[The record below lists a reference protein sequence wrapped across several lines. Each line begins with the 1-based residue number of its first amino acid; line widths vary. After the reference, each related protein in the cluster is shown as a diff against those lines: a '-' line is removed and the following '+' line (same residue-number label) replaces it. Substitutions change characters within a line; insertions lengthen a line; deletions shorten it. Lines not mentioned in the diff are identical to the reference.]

1 MDNKL
6 GLNKMNKT
14 LIALAVSAAAV
25 ATGAYADGINQS
37 GDKAGSTVY
46 SAKGTSL
53 EIGGRAEARLSLKD
67 GKAEDKSRV
76 RLNFLGKAEI
86 NDSLYGIGFYEGEFT
101 TADNAEGSELDNRYT
116 YAGIGGTY
124 GEVTYGK
131 NDGALGV
138 ITDFTDI
145 MSYHG
150 NSAAD
155 KIAVAD
161 RTDNMLAYKGQ
172 FGDLGVKASYRF
184 ADRDTSTG
192 EFTDNKEDG
201 YSLSAIYAFGDT
213 GFNIGAGYADQNDNN
228 EYMLAASY
236 RMENVYF
243 GALFTDGEKNFN
255 SKSNGNNSVVKGKFT
270 GVQDYTGYELAAG
283 YKLGQA
289 AFTTTYNNAETA
301 NDTSANNVAIDATY
315 YFKPN
320 FRTYISYNFNLLDSG
335 DKLGNSTVSKID
347 AEDELA
353 IGLRYDF

>member
-1 MDNKL
+1 
-6 GLNKMNKT
+6 MNKT

-53 EIGGRAEARLSLKD
+53 EVGGRAEARLSLKD
-67 GKAEDKSRV
+67 GKAQDNSRV

-86 NDSLYGIGFYEGEFT
+86 NDSLYGVGFYEGEFT
-101 TADNAEGSELDNRYT
+101 TNDQGKNESNSSLDNRYT

-161 RTDNMLAYKGQ
+161 RVDNMLAYKGQ
-172 FGDLGVKASYRF
+172 FGDLGVKASFRF
-184 ADRDTSTG
+184 ADRTENTV
-192 EFTDNKEDG
+192 TDKYEDNGKDG

-213 GFNIGAGYADQNDNN
+213 GFNVGAGYADQDEQN

-236 RMENVYF
+236 RMENLYF
-243 GALFTDGEKNFN
+243 AGLFTDGEKA
-255 SKSNGNNSVVKGKFT
+255 KDV
-270 GVQDYTGYELAAG
+270 DYTGYELAAG

-289 AFTTTYNNAETA
+289 AFTATYNNAETA
-301 NDTSANNVAIDATY
+301 KETSADNFAIDATY

-320 FRTYISYNFNLLDSG
+320 FRSYISYNFNLLDS
-335 DKLGNSTVSKID
+335 DKVGKVAS
-347 AEDELA
+347 EDELA

>member
-25 ATGAYADGINQS
+25 ATGVNAGEIYNQDG
-37 GDKAGSTVY
+37 A
-46 SAKGTSL
+46 SL
-53 EIGGRAEARLSLKD
+53 NMGGRAEARLSLKD
-67 GKAEDKSRV
+67 GKADDKSRV
-76 RLNFLGKAEI
+76 RLNFLGKVAI
-86 NDSLYGIGFYEGEFT
+86 NDSLYGVGFYEGEFT
-101 TADNAEGSELDNRYT
+101 TNDQGEAKDGNLNNRYT

-145 MSYHG
+145 MAYHG
-150 NSAAD
+150 NSAAY

-161 RTDNMLAYKGQ
+161 RVDNMLAYKGQ

-184 ADRDTSTG
+184 ADRDVNAG
-192 EFTDNKEDG
+192 KFVDNNKDG
-201 YSLSAIYAFGDT
+201 YSLSAVYAFGDT
-213 GFNIGAGYADQNDNN
+213 GFNIGAGYADQDT
-228 EYMLAASY
+228 EDQYMLAASY
-236 RMENVYF
+236 AIADFYF
-243 GALFTDGEKNFN
+243 AGLFTDGEKAAT
-255 SKSNGNNSVVKGKFT
+255 NG
-270 GVQDYTGYELAAG
+270 DYTGYELAAG

-289 AFTTTYNNAETA
+289 AFTATYNNAET
-301 NDTSANNVAIDATY
+301 NDETSANNFAIDATY

-320 FRTYISYNFNLLDSG
+320 FRTYISYNFNMIDAG
-335 DKLGNSTVSKID
+335 DVLGKVGGNGVATKIN

>member
-46 SAKGTSL
+46 SAKGASL
-53 EIGGRAEARLSLKD
+53 EVGGRAEARLSLKD
-67 GKAEDKSRV
+67 GKAQDNSRV

-86 NDSLYGIGFYEGEFT
+86 NDSLYGVGFYEGEFT
-101 TADNAEGSELDNRYT
+101 TNDQGTNASNNSLDNRYT
-116 YAGIGGTY
+116 YAGIGGTF

-161 RTDNMLAYKGQ
+161 RVDNMLAYKGQ
-172 FGDLGVKASYRF
+172 FGDLGVKASFRF
-184 ADRDTSTG
+184 ADRTENVVADKY
-192 EFTDNKEDG
+192 EDNGKDG
-201 YSLSAIYAFGDT
+201 YSLSATYAFGDT
-213 GFNIGAGYADQNDNN
+213 GFNVGAGYADQDEQN

-236 RMENVYF
+236 RMENLYF
-243 GALFTDGEKNFN
+243 AGLFTDGEKA
-255 SKSNGNNSVVKGKFT
+255 KDV
-270 GVQDYTGYELAAG
+270 DYTGYELAAG

-289 AFTTTYNNAETA
+289 AFTATYNNAETA
-301 NDTSANNVAIDATY
+301 KETSADNFAIDATY

-320 FRTYISYNFNLLDSG
+320 FRSYVSYNFNLLDS
-335 DKLGNSTVSKID
+335 DKVGKVAS
-347 AEDELA
+347 EDELA